1 MRAFALER
9 HPSVLYGATAMASA
23 AVGLMVARAQVGI
36 SLPLVALAGLALI
49 LVMLSVPPPTLFLG
63 WLLLA
68 PVLASSSASPIG
80 KPLGLALY
88 ALPAAL
94 LAILTAMH
102 LSRAASLSFVDFL
115 PAAYVVYVLTS
126 IAVTSPTIEPSVA
139 RSIEIVFLTVALGP
153 CLYYFLLV
161 GPGVAVKTPTVLR
174 VLMAGACIEAVLALV
189 ETATAW
195 TPWGTTS
202 AATNGGLRA
211 VATLDNPAVLGAY
224 LGIGVAIAVA
234 ILAWDGPHSL
244 RRLARLTLVLCIPA
258 LFTTLTRGPIVATMV
273 AVLLL
278 LIAGRR
284 RIVAIALVA
293 CTALALVVAWPHIQ
307 GSSVYQQ
314 RAANIE
320 TVLVREQIQ
329 RVSLAAWRE
338 KPAMGWGFRSFDRV
352 KNDTYFPYVPGLPGN
367 IYLYARQV
375 TSHNTYLTVLVELG
389 LVGLLL
395 LLAPFAAVVART
407 LARART
413 VAHDRWVVAAAF
425 GSLVVLFLT
434 GVTIDYRFFSFVPA
448 LAFVMLAIL
457 RRLPSTSGSPIEGAN
472 PAR

>member
-9 HPSVLYGATAMASA
+9 HPSILYGATAMASV

-49 LVMLSVPPPTLFLG
+49 LVMLSVPPPTLFVG

-68 PVLASSSASPIG
+68 PLLASASASSIG
-80 KPLGLALY
+80 RPLGLALY
-88 ALPAAL
+88 ALPAAV
-94 LAILTAMH
+94 LAILTATH
-102 LSRAASLSFVDFL
+102 HSPAVSLSFVDLL
-115 PAAYVVYVLTS
+115 PAAYVVCVLTS
-126 IAVTSPTIEPSVA
+126 IAMTSPTIEPSVA
-139 RSIEIVFLTVALGP
+139 RSIEIVFLNVALGP
-153 CLYYFLLV
+153 CLYYFLVV
-161 GPGVAVKTPTVLR
+161 GPGVAVKAPTVLR
-174 VLMAGACIEAVLALV
+174 VLMAGACVEAVLGLI

-211 VATLDNPAVLGAY
+211 VATLENPAVLGAY
-224 LGIGVAIAVA
+224 LGVGVAIAAA

-278 LIAGRR
+278 LVTGRR
-284 RIVAIALVA
+284 RILAIALVA

-307 GSSVYQQ
+307 SSSVYRQ
-314 RAANIE
+314 RAANVE

-329 RVSLAAWRE
+329 RVSVMLWRE
-338 KPAMGWGFRSFDRV
+338 KPVLGWGFGSFDRV
-352 KNDTYFPYVPGLPGN
+352 KNNADFPYVPGLPGN
-367 IYLYARQV
+367 IYLYAREY

-395 LLAPFAAVVART
+395 VLAPFAAVVTKA

-413 VAHDRWVVAAAF
+413 VTGDRWIVAAAT
-425 GSLVVLFLT
+425 GSLMVVFVT
-434 GVTIDYRFFSFVPA
+434 GVTIDLRFFSFVPA
-448 LAFVMLAIL
+448 LPFVMLAIL
-457 RRLPSTSGSPIEGAN
+457 RRLSIAPGSPIEGTN

>member
-9 HPSVLYGATAMASA
+9 HPSILYGATAMTSV

-36 SLPLVALAGLALI
+36 ALPLVALAGLALI
-49 LVMLSVPPPTLFLG
+49 LVMLSVPPPSLFVG

-68 PVLASSSASPIG
+68 PLLASASASPIG

-88 ALPAAL
+88 ALPAAV
-94 LAILTAMH
+94 LALLTATQY
-102 LSRAASLSFVDFL
+102 SPAVSLSFVDFL
-115 PAAYVVYVLTS
+115 PAAYVVCVLAS

-211 VATLDNPAVLGAY
+211 VATLENPAVLGAY
-224 LGIGVAIAVA
+224 LGIGVAIAAA

-244 RRLARLTLVLCIPA
+244 RRRARLTLVLCIPA

-273 AVLLL
+273 AVLLML
-278 LIAGRR
+278 VAGRQR
-284 RIVAIALVA
+284 LLAIALISCA
-293 CTALALVVAWPHIQ
+293 ALALVVAWPHIRS
-307 GSSVYQQ
+307 SSVYQQ
-314 RAANIE
+314 RAANVE

-329 RVSLAAWRE
+329 RVSIVAWE
-338 KPAMGWGFRSFDRV
+338 KRPILGWGFRSFDRV
-352 KNDTYFPYVPGLPGN
+352 KNDTDFPYVAGLPGN
-367 IYLYARQV
+367 IYLYARV
-375 TSHNTYLTVLVELG
+375 ITSHNTYLTVLVELG
-389 LVGLLL
+389 VVGLLL
-395 LLAPFAAVVART
+395 LLAPFAAVLGRT

-413 VAHDRWVVAAAF
+413 MTADRWIVAAAS
-425 GSLVVLFLT
+425 GSLVVVFLN
-434 GVTIDYRFFSFVPA
+434 GATIDYRFFSFVPA
-448 LAFVMLAIL
+448 LSFVMLAIL
-457 RRLPSTSGSPIEGAN
+457 RRLGQPTTGTTSA
-472 PAR
+472 A